1 MEGFAAYLKTSRPVS
16 EATRRAYLQD
26 IRLFSAFLSAPPS
39 EATAE
44 DAEDYVH
51 YLQTS
56 GRAAATVRRILAS
69 LCAYYDYLVES
80 GKTTENPWQAIPRPA
95 MDRKLPV
102 VLSGFE
108 MIRLLSAADG
118 REIMSLRDRAILE
131 LLYATG
137 ITASALLAL
146 NLDSVNLRR
155 RLLTIRRGGTARV
168 VPFGRPCGEAL
179 GAYMKTARPL
189 LLPQSAEA
197 ALFLNYTGHR
207 LSRQGL
213 WKLVKK
219 YKEKAG
225 IDKEITPHTL
235 RHSFAAHLLENGADL
250 ATIGELLGVSDPAS
264 TAVYPK
270 IIENK
275 IVDIYQKAHPRA

>member
-1 MEGFAAYLKTSRPVS
+1 MEGFAAYLETARPVS
-16 EATRRAYLQD
+16 EGTRRAYLQD
-26 IRLFSAFLSAPPS
+26 VRLFSAFLSCPLPR
-39 EATAE
+39 ATEE
-44 DAEDYVH
+44 DAAAYVRH
-51 YLQTS
+51 LQNS
-56 GRAAATVRRILAS
+56 GRSVATVRRILSS
-69 LCAYYDYLVES
+69 LCAYYTFLVES
-80 GKTTENPWQAIPRPA
+80 GRIQQNPLQTLPRPV

-118 REIMSLRDRAILE
+118 REVMVLRDRAILE

-146 NLDSVNLRR
+146 NIDSINLRR
-155 RLLTIRRGGTARV
+155 RLLTIRRGPAARV
-168 VPFGRPCGEAL
+168 VPFGRPCSEAL
-179 GAYMKTARPL
+179 GAYIKTARPL
-189 LLPQSAEA
+189 LLPQGAEA

-225 IDKEITPHTL
+225 IEKEITPHTL

-270 IIENK
+270 ILENK
-275 IVDIYQKAHPRA
+275 IMDVYQKTHPRA